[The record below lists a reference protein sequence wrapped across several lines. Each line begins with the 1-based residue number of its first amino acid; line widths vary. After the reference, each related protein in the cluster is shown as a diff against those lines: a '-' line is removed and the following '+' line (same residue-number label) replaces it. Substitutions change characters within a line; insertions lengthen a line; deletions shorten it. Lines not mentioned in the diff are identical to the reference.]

1 MSKKEDTTEKIG
13 SFSKNQVE
21 ILQIK
26 KFNIEKF
33 SGSDKQPFRLKLK
46 RICDLEKRS
55 EEIN

>member
-13 SFSKNQVE
+13 NFSKNQVE

-33 SGSDKQPFRLKLK
+33 SGSDK
-46 RICDLEKRS
+46 
-55 EEIN
+55 